1 MAEQAVELAI
11 LRKKKEWGFVGQ
23 MKGRW
28 LSQDQKLEILLINA
42 QAQGKG
48 FPATRTCEIWK
59 INRRRVVRWHIKMKD
74 GHGLQNRRPGP
85 KMPIHK
91 LLPEERQTVLNMA
104 IKEEF
109 ADLSH
114 RILAVTAWDLGI
126 FFVSFSSVYRILVS
140 ANLMSMRGHHD
151 RHNGRSIP
159 PARKEL
165 TGPNQRWC
173 WDISYLLTYE
183 KGLYLYLYLL
193 LDEYSRKAIAWLVSW
208 HQTAK
213 EARHLLEQGLIDEN
227 ILDLPEDQRP
237 EIISDRGRQ
246 MKAKPI
252 KRMFEDHH
260 LPQLFARP
268 RTPNDNP
275 FIESMFST
283 VKVAPQYPGHFLDL
297 ELALEYFNHY
307 LSWYNSK
314 HLHSGIDYVTPDQC
328 HAGFR
333 EQIVAQRR
341 KDLLNQRRFRKEV
354 NRNSQFLLTE
364 NRKSL
369 NLNQISACSVIDL

>member
-1 MAEQAVELAI
+1 
-11 LRKKKEWGFVGQ
+11 
-23 MKGRW
+23 MKGHW
-28 LSQDQKLEILLINA
+28 LSQDQKLEILMINA
-42 QAQGKG
+42 EGKEKG
-48 FPATRTCEIWK
+48 LPVTRTCEFWE
-59 INRRRVVRWHIKMKD
+59 INRCRVVRWHTKMKN
-74 GHGLQNRRPGP
+74 GHDLQNRKPGP
-85 KMPIHK
+85 QVAAHK

-104 IKEEF
+104 IKEEY

-140 ANLMSMRGHHD
+140 ANLMSMRGHHG

-159 PARKEL
+159 PVRKEL

-173 WDISYLLTYE
+173 WDISYLLTHE

-193 LDEYSRKAIAWLVSW
+193 LDEYSRKAIAWRISW
-208 HQTAK
+208 HQTAE
-213 EARHLLEQGLIDEN
+213 EAQYLLEQGLINEN

-237 EIISDRGRQ
+237 EIINDRGRQ

-260 LPQLFARP
+260 MPQLFARP

-283 VKVAPQYPGHFLDL
+283 VKGAPQYPGRFLDSDH
-297 ELALEYFNHY
+297 AVEYFNRY
-307 LSWYNSK
+307 LPWYNSE

-328 HAGFR
+328 HLGLR
-333 EQIVAQRR
+333 NRIVARR
-341 KDLLNQRRFRKEV
+341 KADLINQRRFRKEV
-354 NRNSQFLLTE
+354 NRQKQNILTE
-364 NRKSL
+364 DLKPLIL
-369 NLNQISACSVIDL
+369 NFNQMTACSVINL

>member
-1 MAEQAVELAI
+1 
-11 LRKKKEWGFVGQ
+11 

-28 LSQDQKLEILLINA
+28 LSQDQKLEILMINA
-42 QAQGKG
+42 HAQEKG
-48 FPATRTCEIWK
+48 FPATRTCEIWG
-59 INRRRVVRWHIKMKD
+59 INRRRVVRWHTKMKN
-74 GHGLQNRRPGP
+74 GHDLQNRKPGP
-85 KMPIHK
+85 KAMVHK

-140 ANLMSMRGHHD
+140 ANLMSMRGHHG

-159 PARKEL
+159 PVRKEL
-165 TGPNQRWC
+165 SGPNQRWC

-193 LDEYSRKAIAWLVSW
+193 LDEYSRKAIAWLISW

-213 EARHLLEQGLIDEN
+213 EAQYLLEQGLINEN

-237 EIISDRGRQ
+237 EIINDRGRQ

-260 LPQLFARP
+260 MPQLFARP

-283 VKVAPQYPGHFLDL
+283 VKVAPQYPGRFLDM
-297 ELALEYFNHY
+297 EQALEYFNRY
-307 LSWYNSK
+307 LPWYNSK
-314 HLHSGIDYVTPDQC
+314 HQHSGIDYVTPDQC
-328 HAGFR
+328 HLGLR
-333 EQIVAQRR
+333 EQIVARR
-341 KDLLNQRRFRKEV
+341 KADLKNQRLFRKEV
-354 NRNSQFLLTE
+354 NLQKQNILTE
-364 NRKSL
+364 DLKPLIL
-369 NLNQISACSVIDL
+369 NFNQMTACSVINL